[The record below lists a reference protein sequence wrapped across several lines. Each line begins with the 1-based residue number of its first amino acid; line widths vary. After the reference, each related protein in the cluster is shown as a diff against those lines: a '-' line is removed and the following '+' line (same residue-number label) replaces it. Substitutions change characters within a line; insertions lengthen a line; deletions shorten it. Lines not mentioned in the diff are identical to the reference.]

1 MDVYKEWL
9 GIPEGPRP
17 PDHYTL
23 LRCVQFEDNPD
34 KIRANYRKLNAHVRK
49 YATGQYSTQ
58 SQELLNELARAMLC
72 LTDVEL
78 KRDYDRSLGRDFSA
92 DDDAKGQRSLGEI
105 LRDADKITTEQLRE
119 AESFAEARGLEMRD
133 AVVQLRLV
141 SADVAGAA
149 FAQEHGMSFVDL
161 NDMIPDETVLDQFPR
176 NLVRRHSV
184 LPLFVEGDRLL
195 VACAH
200 PPTAALEDE
209 VRLRTGQSMRPVI
222 ATPLAINQGL
232 TKYYAPGMREQ
243 VAGKADKGAGAKS
256 TGAKGAGKTVKA
268 DEAPTD
274 GRARWNDLSE
284 GEKHHRKMVGLIIMC
299 WATVGSA
306 IIDQLVVKPLLV
318 PKWGWVFAVTLIV
331 PPAAILWVKNSYWK

>member
-34 KIRANYRKLNAHVRK
+34 KIRNNYRKLNAHVRK

-72 LTDVEL
+72 LTDEEL
-78 KRDYDRSLGRDFSA
+78 KRDYDRSQGREFR
-92 DDDAKGQRSLGEI
+92 DDDKSAKRRSLGEV
-105 LRDADKITTEQLRE
+105 LRDSDKITTEQLRE
-119 AESFAEARGLEMRD
+119 AESFADARGLEMRD
-133 AVVQLRLV
+133 AVVQLRMV
-141 SADVAGAA
+141 SAEVAGAA
-149 FAQEHGMSFVDL
+149 FAQEHGLSFVDL
-161 NDMIPDETVLDQFPR
+161 ADMLPDDAILDQFPR
-176 NLVRRHSV
+176 NLVKRHSV

-200 PPTAALEDE
+200 PPTADLEDE
-209 VRLRTGQSMRPVI
+209 VRLRTGHPMRPVI

-243 VAGKADKGAGAKS
+243 VDAKSGKGTSAKKGSGKAAEDPGN
-256 TGAKGAGKTVKA
+256 TR
-268 DEAPTD
+268 P
-274 GRARWNDLSE
+274 RWKDLSE
-284 GEKHHRKMVGLIIMC
+284 GEKTQRKQMGLLFMC
-299 WATVGSA
+299 WATIGSVL
-306 IIDQLVVKPLLV
+306 IDQFVIRPLIL
-318 PKWGWVFAVTLIV
+318 PKWSMLFLLTLFVPLGVVMWVRNT
-331 PPAAILWVKNSYWK
+331 YWK

>member
-92 DDDAKGQRSLGEI
+92 DDDAKGQRTLGEI

-176 NLVRRHSV
+176 NLVRRHNV

-200 PPTAALEDE
+200 PPTADLEDE
-209 VRLRTGQSMRPVI
+209 VRLRTGHPMRPVI

-243 VAGKADKGAGAKS
+243 VAAKGSKGADGKGGGTKKSGSTGKADA
-256 TGAKGAGKTVKA
+256 
-268 DEAPTD
+268 APAD
-274 GRARWNDLSE
+274 GRPRWNDLSE
-284 GEKHHRKMVGLIIMC
+284 GEKHQRKQMGMLFIC
-299 WATVGSA
+299 WATIGSA
-306 IIDQLVVKPLLV
+306 LIDQFVVKPLVV
-318 PKWGWVFAVTLIV
+318 PKWGWVFALTLII
-331 PPAAILWVKNSYWK
+331 PPATFLWVKNSYWK